1 MFEMSHIAKTRKLGT
16 LESVNTP
23 SVPPAVNL
31 PEKPGFSR
39 LPNTC
44 RLRTLG
50 EVNPP
55 LDAVPAYAPEP
66 RLPILLPDTLHDLR
80 GGAIEEI
87 RYPAAAALI
96 VAGVPGAGKSTALR
110 KFFGADSA
118 ATAPS
123 RSSTGVLVLDSMQ
136 ARNRWRPRLW
146 WLPYLLWRPLVHAA
160 HFLAIRT
167 ALRSATGP
175 VVIHDCATFHWA
187 RALIARWAADRELHL
202 LMLDVPAA
210 VARAGQHSR
219 GRRINHMS
227 FRLHVRRWRQLMRA
241 VATEQRSP
249 AGASRSVVIV
259 DRAAVDRLRCVSFD

>member
-1 MFEMSHIAKTRKLGT
+1 M
-16 LESVNTP
+16 
-23 SVPPAVNL
+23 
-31 PEKPGFSR
+31 
-39 LPNTC
+39 PNTYP
-44 RLRTLG
+44 LRTLG
-50 EVNPP
+50 GVNPP
-55 LDAVPAYAPEP
+55 LEAVSASAPEP
-66 RLPILLPDTLHDLR
+66 RLPILVPDTLHDLR
-80 GGAIEEI
+80 GHAIEEI
-87 RYPAAAALI
+87 RYPVSAALI

-118 ATAPS
+118 ADTPS
-123 RSSTGVLVLDSMQ
+123 RSAAGVLVLDSMQ

-167 ALRSATGP
+167 ALREVTGP
-175 VVIHDCATFHWA
+175 VVIHDCGTFGWA

-227 FRLHVRRWRQLMRA
+227 FRLHVRSWRQLMRA
-241 VATEQRSP
+241 VVTEHRSP

-259 DRAAVDRLRCVSFD
+259 DRAAVDRLRCVTFG